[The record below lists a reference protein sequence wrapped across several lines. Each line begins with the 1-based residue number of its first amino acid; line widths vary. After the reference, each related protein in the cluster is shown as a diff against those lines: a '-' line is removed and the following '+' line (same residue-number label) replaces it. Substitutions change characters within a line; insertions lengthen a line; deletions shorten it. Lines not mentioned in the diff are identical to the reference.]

1 MEEQFR
7 AVLERLQRLEDENI
21 QLREQIRQNEDEEAR
36 RNEAA
41 ARARVTPLVP
51 ASVDTKLINKPGEF
65 SGKEADWP
73 RWSLTMRAYLGAVSG
88 RMLELVRRAENFDE
102 SIDRVDMDPGDDHLD
117 AQLYFILTML
127 LKENMMEKVE
137 TVEYGEGLHLWRLM
151 MVEFEPK
158 FASRKM
164 ALQQAY
170 LNFTFNKD
178 EDPRKG
184 IDRLETQIRQYQAA
198 TKKIVDDDTRTGVL
212 LKALAAG
219 SELQKKLG
227 DHLVLNAYRV
237 DNFIEMK
244 REIQEYLG
252 VKQWLAPG
260 GSAEV
265 LAVGKAGG
273 KASQKGQVKGE
284 VKIKFLGDCYFCGK
298 PGHKKADCWWNPE
311 RKAPPGTGKG
321 KMKEGKGKG
330 RGKGKGKG
338 KDSKEGEKDGKGGE
352 DRDQGKKRPRVDVAA
367 IEKQMRELS
376 LSIGALRDQD
386 CGSVELCQVSEAKEV
401 GMVHTLTTMNHVT
414 MGLDSGAE
422 VTVWPPELFP
432 QVATEESPESRRGV
446 KYFGPGDRETPS
458 LPNLGRRRYDLKIGD
473 LKRSANVNVV
483 PVRKPLLAMCSVMD
497 AGHDLHFECGGR
509 CYAKHTRTGEE
520 IEIRRRGGKFE
531 IDAEVML
538 PSPLHPFGGP
548 ASP

>member
-1 MEEQFR
+1 MAKEEFC
-7 AVLERLQRLEDENI
+7 
-21 QLREQIRQNEDEEAR
+21 
-36 RNEAA
+36 
-41 ARARVTPLVP
+41 
-51 ASVDTKLINKPGEF
+51 
-65 SGKEADWP
+65 
-73 RWSLTMRAYLGAVSG
+73 
-88 RMLELVRRAENFDE
+88 
-102 SIDRVDMDPGDDHLD
+102 
-117 AQLYFILTML
+117 
-127 LKENMMEKVE
+127 
-137 TVEYGEGLHLWRLM
+137 
-151 MVEFEPK
+151 
-158 FASRKM
+158 
-164 ALQQAY
+164 
-170 LNFTFNKD
+170 
-178 EDPRKG
+178 
-184 IDRLETQIRQYQAA
+184 
-198 TKKIVDDDTRTGVL
+198 KK
-212 LKALAAG
+212 
-219 SELQKKLG
+219 S
-227 DHLVLNAYRV
+227 
-237 DNFIEMK
+237 
-244 REIQEYLG
+244 
-252 VKQWLAPG
+252 
-260 GSAEV
+260 
-265 LAVGKAGG
+265 
-273 KASQKGQVKGE
+273 
-284 VKIKFLGDCYFCGK
+284 
-298 PGHKKADCWWNPE
+298 
-311 RKAPPGTGKG
+311 
-321 KMKEGKGKG
+321 
-330 RGKGKGKG
+330 
-338 KDSKEGEKDGKGGE
+338 
-352 DRDQGKKRPRVDVAA
+352 PRVDVAA

>member
-1 MEEQFR
+1 MGRGKRRLRSAQSRADRKLRGSALRKIAVGKQPTKEEQR
-7 AVLERLQRLEDENI
+7 ALNLKRL
-21 QLREQIRQNEDEEAR
+21 
-36 RNEAA
+36 
-41 ARARVTPLVP
+41 
-51 ASVDTKLINKPGEF
+51 
-65 SGKEADWP
+65 
-73 RWSLTMRAYLGAVSG
+73 
-88 RMLELVRRAENFDE
+88 
-102 SIDRVDMDPGDDHLD
+102 
-117 AQLYFILTML
+117 
-127 LKENMMEKVE
+127 
-137 TVEYGEGLHLWRLM
+137 
-151 MVEFEPK
+151 K

-252 VKQWLAPG
+252 VKQWLVPG

-284 VKIKFLGDCYFCGK
+284 VKIKFVGDCYFCGK

-311 RKAPPGTGKG
+311 RKSPPGIGKG
-321 KMKEGKGKG
+321 KKKEGKGKG

-338 KDSKEGEKDGKGGE
+338 KDSKEGEKG
-352 DRDQGKKRPRVDVAA
+352 
-367 IEKQMRELS
+367 
-376 LSIGALRDQD
+376 
-386 CGSVELCQVSEAKEV
+386 
-401 GMVHTLTTMNHVT
+401 
-414 MGLDSGAE
+414 
-422 VTVWPPELFP
+422 
-432 QVATEESPESRRGV
+432 
-446 KYFGPGDRETPS
+446 
-458 LPNLGRRRYDLKIGD
+458 
-473 LKRSANVNVV
+473 
-483 PVRKPLLAMCSVMD
+483 
-497 AGHDLHFECGGR
+497 
-509 CYAKHTRTGEE
+509 
-520 IEIRRRGGKFE
+520 
-531 IDAEVML
+531 
-538 PSPLHPFGGP
+538 
-548 ASP
+548 

>member
-265 LAVGKAGG
+265 LAVGKADG
-273 KASQKGQVKGE
+273 KASQKGQGQ
-284 VKIKFLGDCYFCGK
+284 
-298 PGHKKADCWWNPE
+298 
-311 RKAPPGTGKG
+311 
-321 KMKEGKGKG
+321 G
-330 RGKGKGKG
+330 RGEDQVPRRLLLLWQTG
-338 KDSKEGEKDGKGGE
+338 SQEGG
-352 DRDQGKKRPRVDVAA
+352 
-367 IEKQMRELS
+367 L
-376 LSIGALRDQD
+376 L
-386 CGSVELCQVSEAKEV
+386 VES
-401 GMVHTLTTMNHVT
+401 
-414 MGLDSGAE
+414 
-422 VTVWPPELFP
+422 
-432 QVATEESPESRRGV
+432 
-446 KYFGPGDRETPS
+446 
-458 LPNLGRRRYDLKIGD
+458 
-473 LKRSANVNVV
+473 
-483 PVRKPLLAMCSVMD
+483 
-497 AGHDLHFECGGR
+497 
-509 CYAKHTRTGEE
+509 
-520 IEIRRRGGKFE
+520 
-531 IDAEVML
+531 
-538 PSPLHPFGGP
+538 
-548 ASP
+548 